1 MFLISSSRFRRE
13 TKARIFFCL
22 RPNQVIAVQH
32 NIAGRAVL
40 DRRAKT

>member
-22 RPNQVIAVQH
+22 RPNQVIPTQH
-32 NIAGRAVL
+32 HTIGGTTLNKR
-40 DRRAKT
+40 TTN